1 MKNTATA
8 TQPKSKAKKLL
19 FYVVIP
25 LTVIVILSLISHAI
39 WKSSGSNQWE
49 LQRDEEG
56 VKIYTKKI
64 PGDALLK
71 VRGVGK
77 IRSKLAGIFKL
88 MRDAESCVD
97 AGCYDAS
104 VIETKDY
111 PHIVYYKFTYPLFF
125 PFKDREYIVVSEFVQ
140 DPVTKEIN
148 VDYVATPDKMPSSD
162 CCVRIT
168 HMDNK
173 WRFTPLENG
182 DVEVEF
188 ELDTSSGGNFP
199 DFVISL
205 GAPGLVH
212 WAILDFQRIL
222 DKDKYQNAKAEYL
235 DEYPIDGV
243 ISEEKVEE
251 DVAKGDDVAE
261 AESIAAEAEEKEAAL

>member
-1 MKNTATA
+1 MKNNTIAK
-8 TQPKSKAKKLL
+8 QPRSKGRKLL
-19 FYVVIP
+19 LFVVFP
-25 LTVIVILSLISHAI
+25 LIAITVLSLIGHEI
-39 WKSSGSNQWE
+39 WKQSGSNAWE
-49 LQRDEEG
+49 LTRDEDG

-64 PGDALLK
+64 PGDPLLK
-71 VRGVGK
+71 VRGIGK

-104 VIETKDY
+104 VLETIDF

-125 PFKDREYIVVSEFVQ
+125 PFEDREYIVVSEFIQ

-148 VDYVATPDKMPSSD
+148 VDYVARPNKIPADD

-199 DFVISL
+199 DFVISM

-212 WAILDFQRIL
+212 WAIQDFQRIL
-222 DKDKYQNAKAEYL
+222 DKEKYTTAKAEFVDEFIL
-235 DEYPIDGV
+235 DTSVVED
-243 ISEEKVEE
+243 KVEE
-251 DVAKGDDVAE
+251 
-261 AESIAAEAEEKEAAL
+261 SEKELAQAEQSE